1 MLPPRPTLS
10 FVRPFARSFVRPFV
24 GALVFASWSAVAY
37 AAPSTTEPARS
48 AHAAAYPGARG
59 PLEAGLAAARATDYP
74 AAEKALLAITGAD
87 QGEARLALARIRFE
101 QGRDAAAMRD
111 AAAAMADPSQK
122 LAALALTGE
131 ILAAQGKVAEA
142 IARLD
147 PEKDGPGTGGRRV
160 RLVLGQLLIDTG
172 RRADAEPI
180 LLKFADEYANDAI
193 KQNDAEGLAMVGRAM
208 HLLRHAKDA
217 NRAYNES
224 ERAERGRVETLLWR
238 ADLFI
243 DKYDPGH
250 AQEVLNEV
258 LKSAPHKAAAK
269 VLLARVTLEDAG
281 DFDAA
286 EALLRDALATNPKL
300 AGAYAVRAG
309 MALRD
314 EDIEKADAAI
324 DAGLAVAPGDLELLS
339 LRAAAR
345 FVADDKPGFEAR
357 KRDVLARNKEFSQ
370 FYGIVGESAEWEHR
384 YAEIVAMMKDAV
396 ALDPDDAKAWA
407 QLGIMQTRLGD
418 EIEGVKSLQEAW
430 KRDHFNVRVFNT
442 LQLLYGDWVPNQ
454 YESARE
460 GLFAMR
466 YPKDKRA
473 LLERY
478 VPQMFGEAWGAM
490 KAHYLFTPAA
500 PVAVELYRDR
510 EQFSVR
516 TSGLPDV
523 GGIRGICFGHV
534 VAAMSP
540 STEPVNWGFILWH
553 ELAHVFALQ
562 ISNNRVPRWFT
573 EGLSEYET
581 MIRRPEWRRDFDP
594 QLYRAL
600 THDRL
605 PGAVE
610 MNSAFTHPGG
620 VPMDVAYYAAS
631 QMLAFTAERF
641 GFPAITRALALWGQ
655 GKATKDVIPGAFG
668 VAPAEYDRAFHAWAI
683 ARLSRYEGQYIFDPE
698 PLDPDK
704 AKALVDKAPNSAPGH
719 VAYAIALLHAHKVDE
734 ARGELDRA
742 FKLAP
747 DDKDAHY
754 VASLLAAAE
763 KKEDDAAKHL
773 LAIKA
778 AGGDGYTVEMGLAE
792 VAQARH
798 DAASQ
803 RAALDAA
810 HRFDP
815 TQPDPMRAAYEL
827 ADGEKR
833 DADALDALR
842 ALSRVDPHDGTA
854 WRLLLARLV
863 QGKQWD
869 EAVRAGEGALFVDLE
884 SAAIHVDY
892 ARALSAKGD
901 HAKAAFELE
910 SALLCDQKPD
920 EKTATQALLAAERK
934 ASGH

>member
-1 MLPPRPTLS
+1 MRS
-10 FVRPFARSFVRPFV
+10 FTCSFARSFV
-24 GALVFASWSAVAY
+24 GTILIASWSAVAS
-37 AAPSTTEPARS
+37 AAPAATDLVHPLHAG
-48 AHAAAYPGARG
+48 AHG
-59 PLEAGLAAARATDYP
+59 PLEAALAAARTTDYP
-74 AAEKALLAITGAD
+74 AAEKALLAVTGAD
-87 QGEARLALARIRFE
+87 QGPARLALARIRFE
-101 QGRDAAAMRD
+101 QGRDAEAMRD
-111 AAAAMADPSQK
+111 ATAVMSDPSQK
-122 LAALALTGE
+122 LAALALTAE
-131 ILAAQGKVAEA
+131 ILASQGKVAEA

-160 RLVLGQLLIDTG
+160 RLVLGRLLIDTG
-172 RRADAEPI
+172 HRADAEPI
-180 LLKFADEYANDAI
+180 LLKFADEYGSDAI
-193 KQNDAEGLAMVGRAM
+193 SASDAEGLAMVGRAM
-208 HLLRHAKDA
+208 HLLRHPKDA

-238 ADLFI
+238 AELFI

-258 LKSAPHKAAAK
+258 LKIAPHDAAAK
-269 VLLARVTLEDAG
+269 VLLARVTLDDAG

-286 EALLRDALATNPKL
+286 EALIRDALATNPKL
-300 AGAYAVRAG
+300 ASAYAVRAG

-314 EDIEKADAAI
+314 EDVEKADAAI
-324 DAGLAVAPGDLELLS
+324 DAGLALAPADLELLS

-357 KRDVLARNKEFSQ
+357 KRDVLAHNREFSQ

-418 EIEGVKSLQEAW
+418 ETEGVKSLQEAW

-454 YESARE
+454 YESTRA

-478 VPQMFGEAWGAM
+478 VPAMFGEAWGAM
-490 KAHYLFTPAA
+490 KTHYMFTPAA
-500 PVAVELYRDR
+500 PVAVELYRER

-594 QLYRAL
+594 QLYVAL
-600 THDRL
+600 LHDRL

-655 GKATKDVIPGAFG
+655 GKTTKEVIPAAFG
-668 VAPAEYDRAFHAWAI
+668 VAPVEYDHAFRTWAL
-683 ARLSRYEGQYIFDPE
+683 ARLSRYEGQYVFDPQ

-704 AKALVDKAPNSAPGH
+704 AKALVDKTPNSAPAH
-719 VAYAIALLHAHKVDE
+719 VTYAIALLHAHKIEE
-734 ARGELDRA
+734 ARGELERA

-754 VASLLAAAE
+754 VASLLASAE

-773 LAIKA
+773 LAIQA

-792 VAQARH
+792 AAQARH
-798 DAASQ
+798 DAMGQ

-815 TQPDPMRAAYEL
+815 TQPDPLRASYEL
-827 ADGEKR
+827 ADAQKQ

-863 QGKQWD
+863 RDKHWD

-892 ARALSAKGD
+892 ARALSATGD

-910 SALLCDQKPD
+910 SALLCDQKAE
-920 EKTATQALLAAERK
+920 EKAETQALLAAERK
-934 ASGH
+934 AIGH

>member
-1 MLPPRPTLS
+1 MPVSPPRSLL
-10 FVRPFARSFVRPFV
+10 RSFVP
-24 GALVFASWSAVAY
+24 ALTGGLAAVALATWTPVTY
-37 AAPSTTEPARS
+37 AAPAATELVHPLRAASS
-48 AHAAAYPGARG
+48 AHG
-59 PLEAGLAAARATDYP
+59 PLETALAAARATDYV
-74 AAEKALLAITGAD
+74 AAEKGLLAVTGAD
-87 QGEARLALARIRFE
+87 QGAARLALARIRFE
-101 QGRDAAAMRD
+101 QGRDAEAMRD
-111 AAAAMADPSQK
+111 ATAAMADASQR
-122 LAALALTGE
+122 LAALALTGQ
-131 ILAAQGKVAEA
+131 ILASQGKVAEA

-147 PEKDGPGTGGRRV
+147 PEKDGAGTGGRRV
-160 RLVLGQLLIDTG
+160 RLVLGQLLIDVG

-180 LLKFADEYANDAI
+180 LLKFADEYGNDSI
-193 KQNDAEGLAMVGRAM
+193 PQSDAQGLAMVGRAM
-208 HLLRHAKDA
+208 HLLRHPKDA
-217 NRAYNES
+217 NRAFNES

-258 LKSAPHKAAAK
+258 LKVAPHQAAAK

-286 EALLRDALATNPKL
+286 EALIQEALAVNPKL

-314 EDIEKADAAI
+314 ENVEKADAAI
-324 DAGLAVAPGDLELLS
+324 DAGLAVAPGDLELLT

-357 KRDVLARNKEFSQ
+357 KRDVFARDKEFSE
-370 FYGIVGESAEWEHR
+370 FYGIVGDSAEWEHR

-407 QLGIMQTRLGD
+407 ELGIMQTRLGD
-418 EIEGVKSLQEAW
+418 ETEGVKSLQEAW

-454 YESARE
+454 YESARA

-478 VPQMFGEAWGAM
+478 VPRMFGEAWGAM
-490 KAHYLFTPAA
+490 KAHYMFTPAA

-510 EQFSVR
+510 EHFSVR

-562 ISNNRVPRWFT
+562 ISDNRVPRWFT

-594 QLYRAL
+594 QLYLAVV
-600 THDRL
+600 HDRL
-605 PGAVE
+605 PGSVE
-610 MNSAFTHPGG
+610 MNSAFTHAGG

-631 QMLAFTAERF
+631 QMIAFTAERF

-655 GKATKDVIPGAFG
+655 GKATKDVIPAAFG
-668 VAPAEYDRAFHAWAI
+668 VAPAEYDRAFHAWAL
-683 ARLSRYEGQYIFDPE
+683 ARLSRYEGQYLFDP
-698 PLDPDK
+698 DPVDADK
-704 AKALVDKAPNSAPGH
+704 AKALVDKTPSSAAAH
-719 VAYAIALLHAHKVDE
+719 VTYAIALFRAHKADE
-734 ARGELDRA
+734 ARSEIEQA
-742 FKLAP
+742 FKIAP

-754 VASLLAAAE
+754 VASLIASAE
-763 KKEDDAAKHL
+763 KKDGDAEKHL

-778 AGGDGYTVEMGLAE
+778 AGADGYTVEMGLAE
-792 VAQARH
+792 AAQARH
-798 DAASQ
+798 DAAAQ
-803 RAALDAA
+803 RAALEAA

-815 TQPDPMRAAYEL
+815 TQPDPLRGLYEI
-827 ADGEKR
+827 ADAQKQ

-854 WRLLLARLV
+854 WRLLLARLA
-863 QGKQWD
+863 QGKLWD
-869 EAVRAGEGALFVDLE
+869 EAARTGEAALFVDLE

-892 ARALSAKGD
+892 ARALSATGD

-910 SALLCDQKPD
+910 SALLCDQKPE
-920 EKTATQALLAAERK
+920 EKSETQALLAAEHK
-934 ASGH
+934 ALGR